1 VRYEPSLIGA
11 KSRPYLP
18 ELPVRP
24 SVSAAVVV
32 VGVDV
37 WGGCEGRRM
46 NRRLDEADEVT
57 WVSAIDFELRQD
69 SLAPEHRS
77 TQLPQTHYG
86 YQHMDRIKDVRALVY
101 PLSMDMDL
109 TR

>member
-1 VRYEPSLIGA
+1 MRYEPSLIGA

-24 SVSAAVVV
+24 SVWAAVVV

-37 WGGCEGRRM
+37 WGGCEGRRT

-69 SLAPEHRS
+69 SLALGTPFDP
-77 TQLPQTHYG
+77 TTADPL
-86 YQHMDRIKDVRALVY
+86 RISAHG
-101 PLSMDMDL
+101 
-109 TR
+109 